1 MINLQGGG
9 AGFETR
15 WKDLF
20 SKEDEFNLV
29 WVPLLED
36 VVLLD
41 LKFQILIIK
50 KKTYTIGEV

>member
-1 MINLQGGG
+1 MDVMDSRHV
-9 AGFETR
+9 ER
-15 WKDLF
+15 DLF